1 MESQCNVRN
10 ELWDIK
16 LDILIKD
23 FQRFRDNQEQVN
35 KEISMHSTDED
46 KVQARILTTLKW
58 HTIIGSAMTTAIG
71 AMAWKVIG
79 L

>member
-35 KEISMHSTDED
+35 KEIAMHSTDED

-58 HTIIGSAMTTAIG
+58 HTVIGSSMATAIG
-71 AMAWKVIG
+71 AIAWKVIG